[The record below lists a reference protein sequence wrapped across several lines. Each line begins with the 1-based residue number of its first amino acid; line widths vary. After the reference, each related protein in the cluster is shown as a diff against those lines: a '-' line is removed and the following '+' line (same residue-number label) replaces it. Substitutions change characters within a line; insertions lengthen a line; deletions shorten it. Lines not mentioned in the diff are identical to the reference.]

1 MLIQQA
7 LCQIS
12 RPWSVTRG
20 MQCGSMHVQNMSFVN
35 RTRCWIIS
43 APTVAAFNMN
53 IMLEA
58 DTPADRLT
66 AEKMKRQKEE
76 RERPLSDAYE
86 MKSFWT

>member
-1 MLIQQA
+1 
-7 LCQIS
+7 
-12 RPWSVTRG
+12 
-20 MQCGSMHVQNMSFVN
+20 
-35 RTRCWIIS
+35 
-43 APTVAAFNMN
+43 MN

-86 MKSFWT
+86 MKSVWT